1 MTHFSAAV
9 ALRGHTL
16 SSKFSV
22 CTMFKRKEPPPG
34 KAGREAAAAP
44 ASTVPAAPDER
55 DLKIERLERA
65 LAEEKA
71 HVVALREASD
81 AQKFKLET
89 LEKGY
94 SKQLADARQRADA
107 ATKELTELKAKLAQY
122 GTGGEETLKKIE
134 DMHSELLN
142 MTAERNKF
150 RDLLAKS
157 DARSGAY
164 GNKTTRRPLDES
176 SDTINSL
183 IKNAGVDPGPE
194 KPRAGDSNTNQRVK
208 LEQGPAEIMVSPD
221 LIFTEKDKDDGGKAA

>member
-1 MTHFSAAV
+1 
-9 ALRGHTL
+9 
-16 SSKFSV
+16 
-22 CTMFKRKEPPPG
+22 MFKRKEPPSG
-34 KAGREAAAAP
+34 KAGREPAAAAAP
-44 ASTVPAAPDER
+44 TAPAAPDER

-71 HVVALREASD
+71 HVVALRDASD

-94 SKQLADARQRADA
+94 SKQLADARQKADA
-107 ATKELTELKAKLAQY
+107 ATKELTELKAKLAQF

-134 DMHSELLN
+134 DVHTELVN

-157 DARSGAY
+157 DARSGGGY
-164 GNKTTRRPLDES
+164 GNKTTRRALDAS
-176 SDTINSL
+176 SDTINAL
-183 IKNAGVDPGPE
+183 ITNAGVDPGPE

-208 LEQGPAEIMVSPD
+208 LEQGPSEIMVSPD

>member
-1 MTHFSAAV
+1 
-9 ALRGHTL
+9 
-16 SSKFSV
+16 
-22 CTMFKRKEPPPG
+22 MFKRKEPSSG
-34 KAGREAAAAP
+34 KADREAAAAP

-71 HVVALREASD
+71 HAVALREASD

-134 DMHSELLN
+134 DMHSELVN
-142 MTAERNKF
+142 MTVERNKF
-150 RDLLAKS
+150 RELLAKS
-157 DARSGAY
+157 DARRDGGY
-164 GNKTTRRPLDES
+164 GNKADRRPLDAS

-183 IKNAGVDPGPE
+183 ITNAGIDPGPE
-194 KPRAGDSNTNQRVK
+194 KARGGDSNLSARVK
-208 LEQGPAEIMVSPD
+208 LEQGPSEIMVSPD

>member
-1 MTHFSAAV
+1 
-9 ALRGHTL
+9 
-16 SSKFSV
+16 
-22 CTMFKRKEPPPG
+22 MFKRKEPSPG
-34 KAGREAAAAP
+34 KAGRESPAAAA
-44 ASTVPAAPDER
+44 TVPAAPDER

-71 HVVALREASD
+71 HAVTLREAAD

-107 ATKELTELKAKLAQY
+107 VTKELTELKAKLAQH
-122 GTGGEETLKKIE
+122 GTGGEETLKKME

-142 MTAERNKF
+142 MTAERNKL
-150 RDLLAKS
+150 REQLAKL
-157 DARSGAY
+157 DTRRGGGY
-164 GNKTTRRPLDES
+164 GNKTEPRRPLDES

-183 IKNAGVDPGPE
+183 ITNAGVDPGRE
-194 KPRAGDSNTNQRVK
+194 KPRGGDSNTNQRVK

-221 LIFTEKDKDDGGKAA
+221 LIFTDKDKDKDGTGSAA

>member
-1 MTHFSAAV
+1 
-9 ALRGHTL
+9 
-16 SSKFSV
+16 
-22 CTMFKRKEPPPG
+22 MFKRKGSSSG
-34 KAGREAAAAP
+34 KAGRDVAADP
-44 ASTVPAAPDER
+44 ASTVPATPDER

-65 LAEEKA
+65 LAEEKSHA
-71 HVVALREASD
+71 VALREASD
-81 AQKFKLET
+81 AQQFKLET

-134 DMHSELLN
+134 DMHSELVN

-150 RDLLAKS
+150 RELLAKS
-157 DARSGAY
+157 DARRDGGY
-164 GNKTTRRPLDES
+164 GNKADRRPLDAS

-183 IKNAGVDPGPE
+183 ITNAGIDPGPE
-194 KPRAGDSNTNQRVK
+194 KARGGDSNLSARVK
-208 LEQGPAEIMVSPD
+208 LEQGPSEIMVSPD

>member
-1 MTHFSAAV
+1 
-9 ALRGHTL
+9 
-16 SSKFSV
+16 
-22 CTMFKRKEPPPG
+22 MFKRKEPPSG
-34 KAGREAAAAP
+34 KAGREAPAPPAAA
-44 ASTVPAAPDER
+44 VPAAPDER

-71 HVVALREASD
+71 HAVALREGAD
-81 AQKFKLET
+81 AHRFKLET

-134 DMHSELLN
+134 NMHSELVN

-157 DARSGAY
+157 DARRGGGEY
-164 GNKTTRRPLDES
+164 GNRTDRRPLDES

-183 IKNAGVDPGPE
+183 ITNAGVDPGSE
-194 KPRAGDSNTNQRVK
+194 KPRGGDSNLNQRVK
-208 LEQGPAEIMVSPD
+208 LEQVSSEVMVSPD

>member
-1 MTHFSAAV
+1 
-9 ALRGHTL
+9 
-16 SSKFSV
+16 
-22 CTMFKRKEPPPG
+22 MFKRKEPSSG

-71 HVVALREASD
+71 HAVVLREASD

-107 ATKELTELKAKLAQY
+107 ATKELAELKAKLAQF
-122 GTGGEETLKKIE
+122 GSGGEETLKKIE
-134 DMHSELLN
+134 DMHTELVN
-142 MTAERNKF
+142 MTAERNKL
-150 RDLLAKS
+150 REQLAKS
-157 DARSGAY
+157 DTRRGGGY
-164 GNKTTRRPLDES
+164 GNKTEPRRPLDES

-183 IKNAGVDPGPE
+183 ITNAGIDAGPE
-194 KPRAGDSNTNQRVK
+194 KLPRGGDSNLNARVK
-208 LEQGPAEIMVSPD
+208 LEQASSEIMVSPD
-221 LIFTEKDKDDGGKAA
+221 LIFTEKDKDDGEKVA

>member
-1 MTHFSAAV
+1 
-9 ALRGHTL
+9 
-16 SSKFSV
+16 
-22 CTMFKRKEPPPG
+22 MFKRKEPSSG
-34 KAGREAAAAP
+34 KAGREAAAAAP
-44 ASTVPAAPDER
+44 AAPAAPDER

-71 HVVALREASD
+71 HAVTLREASD

-107 ATKELTELKAKLAQY
+107 ATKELTELKAKLAQF

-134 DMHSELLN
+134 DMHTELVN
-142 MTAERNKF
+142 MTAERNKL
-150 RDLLAKS
+150 RDQVAKS
-157 DARSGAY
+157 DTRRGGGY
-164 GNKTTRRPLDES
+164 GNKTEARRPLDES

-183 IKNAGVDPGPE
+183 IQNAGIDPGPE
-194 KPRAGDSNTNQRVK
+194 KARGGDSNLSARVK
-208 LEQGPAEIMVSPD
+208 LEQGPGEIMVSPD

>member
-1 MTHFSAAV
+1 
-9 ALRGHTL
+9 
-16 SSKFSV
+16 
-22 CTMFKRKEPPPG
+22 MFKRKEPPSG

-65 LAEEKA
+65 LAEEKVHA
-71 HVVALREASD
+71 VALREASD

-107 ATKELTELKAKLAQY
+107 ATKELTELKAQLAQY

-134 DMHSELLN
+134 DMHSELVN

-157 DARSGAY
+157 DARRDSGY
-164 GNKTTRRPLDES
+164 GNKTDRRPLDAS

-183 IKNAGVDPGPE
+183 ITNAGVDPGAE
-194 KPRAGDSNTNQRVK
+194 KPRGGDSNLNQRVK
-208 LEQGPAEIMVSPD
+208 LEQVSSEVMVSPD